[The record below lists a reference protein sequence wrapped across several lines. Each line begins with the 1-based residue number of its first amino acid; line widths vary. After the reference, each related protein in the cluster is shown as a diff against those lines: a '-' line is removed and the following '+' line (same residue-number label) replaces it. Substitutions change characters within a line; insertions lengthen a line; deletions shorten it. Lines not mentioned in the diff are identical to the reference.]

1 MIASLTG
8 TVQAKAA
15 GFIVLDVNGVGYQVW
30 IPGGLLASL
39 KAGERQLLHTS
50 LIVREDAF
58 ILFGF
63 ADPEQLSLFE
73 LLRSVSG
80 VGPKTA
86 LSIISSLSGADIA
99 YAVGNDDSK
108 PFERVSGVGV
118 KTAKLI
124 TVTLAGKLKS
134 FDAGVRASNQDLLL
148 ALQGLGWPER
158 VAEPVVADVLKSAEG
173 KTMSELIRE
182 CLAIL
187 GGKK

>member
-1 MIASLTG
+1 VIASLTG

-15 GFIVLDVNGVGYQVW
+15 GSIVLDVAGVGYQVW
-30 IPGGLLASL
+30 VPSGLLNSL
-39 KAGERQLLHTS
+39 KTGSSQLLHTA

-58 ILFGF
+58 VLFGF
-63 ADPEQLSLFE
+63 EDPEQLALFD

-108 PFERVSGVGV
+108 PFEKVSGVGV

-158 VAEPVVADVLKSAEG
+158 VAEPIVNEVLKGAGS
-173 KTMSELIRE
+173 KSMSELIRE
-182 CLAIL
+182 CLALL
-187 GGKK
+187 GGNK